1 MSIQSRMI
9 KVSQMKGYNEEVK
22 LAFKDKESCYIEE
35 VALYSE
41 EDTEWLHKRQS
52 IGFNCFRL
60 Y

>member
-22 LAFKDKESCYIEE
+22 LAFKDKESCYFEE

-41 EDTEWLHKRQS
+41 EDTE
-52 IGFNCFRL
+52 
-60 Y
+60 